1 MTAPAEMSLKAI
13 GVVHSPFREPGDV
26 PRGEELQECESQ
38 IEIYPEYV
46 EGLKDVEGFSHL
58 FILYWMHQAP
68 PAALLV
74 KPRLDDKMRGLF
86 ATRAPHRPNPLGLSL
101 VRLIKV
107 EGNIL
112 KVKGLDALDHTPVI
126 DIKPYIPGP
135 EHRQEIKIGW
145 MEGKIKLS

>member
-1 MTAPAEMSLKAI
+1 MTAAAEMRLKAI
-13 GVVHSPFREPGDV
+13 GVVHSPFQEPGEI
-26 PRGEELQECESQ
+26 PRGKELRESESK
-38 IEIYPEYV
+38 IEVFPEYAG
-46 EGLKDVEGFSHL
+46 GLKDVEGFSHL
-58 FILYWMHQAP
+58 YILYWMHRAS
-68 PAALLV
+68 PAAVLA

-112 KVKGLDALDHTPVI
+112 KVKGLDAIDQTPII
-126 DIKPYIPGP
+126 DIKPYIHGS

-145 MEGKIKLS
+145 LEGKISLS

>member
-1 MTAPAEMSLKAI
+1 MSLKAI
-13 GVVHSPFREPGDV
+13 GVVHSPFREPEEV
-26 PRGEELQECESQ
+26 PRGEELRECESQ

-58 FILYWMHQAP
+58 FILYWMHRAP
-68 PAALLV
+68 PASLLA
-74 KPRLDDKMRGLF
+74 KPRLDDTMRGLF

-112 KVKGLDALDHTPVI
+112 KVKGLDAIDQTSVI

-145 MEGKIKLS
+145 LEGKIKLS

>member
-13 GVVHSPFREPGDV
+13 GVVHSPFREPGEV
-26 PRGEELQECESQ
+26 PRGEELRECESH

-46 EGLKDVEGFSHL
+46 EGLKDVEGFYHL
-58 FILYWMHQAP
+58 FILYWMHRAP
-68 PAALLV
+68 PAALLA
-74 KPRLDDKMRGLF
+74 KPRLDDTMRGLF

-112 KVKGLDALDHTPVI
+112 KVKGLDAIDHTPVI

-145 MEGKIKLS
+145 LEGKIKLS

>member
-1 MTAPAEMSLKAI
+1 MTAPAEIKLKPI
-13 GVVHSPFREPGDV
+13 GIVHSPFRERGAV
-26 PRGEELQECESQ
+26 PRGEELRESESQ
-38 IEIYPEYV
+38 IGIYPEYA

-58 FILYWMHQAP
+58 FIIYWMHQAP
-68 PAALLV
+68 PAALLA

-112 KVKGLDALDHTPVI
+112 KVKGLDAIDHTPVI

-135 EHRQEIKIGW
+135 EHRQKIKIGW
-145 MEGKIKLS
+145 LEGKISLS